1 MEQHRPG
8 DADERLLRILVI
20 EDNADGREMLRL
32 MLELLGHEVAVAA
45 EGVEGVNKAL
55 AWRPDVAVVDIGL
68 PRLDGFSVG
77 RALRRELGLDVFLIA
92 QTGYGRPEDRQQALA
107 SGFDV
112 HLTKPVDP
120 VDLIGWL
127 ERAGRALA
135 ERRRRAADAGHRLDG
150 VT

>member
-1 MEQHRPG
+1 MDQHRPG
-8 DADERLLRILVI
+8 DADEHLLRILVI

-77 RALRRELGLDVFLIA
+77 RALRRELGFDVFLIA

-127 ERAGRALA
+127 ERAGRALD
-135 ERRRRAADAGHRLDG
+135 ERRRRSADAGHHLGG

>member
-1 MEQHRPG
+1 MDQHRPTA
-8 DADERLLRILVI
+8 ADEFVLRILVI

-45 EGVEGVNKAL
+45 DGVEGVNMAL
-55 AWRPDVAVVDIGL
+55 DCHPDVAVVDIGL

-92 QTGYGRPEDRQQALA
+92 QTGFGQPEDRQHALA

-127 ERAGRALA
+127 ETAGRVLA
-135 ERRRRAADAGHRLDG
+135 ERRRQSAVAVKASAG
-150 VT
+150 